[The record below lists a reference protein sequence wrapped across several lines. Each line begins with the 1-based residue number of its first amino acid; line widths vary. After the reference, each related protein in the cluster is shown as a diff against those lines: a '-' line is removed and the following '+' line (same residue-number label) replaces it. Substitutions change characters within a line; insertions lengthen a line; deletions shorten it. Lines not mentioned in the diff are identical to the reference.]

1 MNICLPTLVYIFFST
16 IKIIIDIYNKSYDD
30 ILMKLII
37 IILISTLLNILCDRG
52 YELVAWLIVFIPFML
67 MSIIVGLLVY
77 YFGLNAN
84 TGDINYKYIKTDN
97 VGNMLIYNPNYDPI
111 KHPVYYNSPNIVIPN
126 ANLTPEQKNNIINNS
141 NNIEK
146 TYNYP
151 NMYSNSNSLEYK
163 S

>member
-16 IKIIIDIYNKSYDD
+16 TKIIIDIYNKSYDD
-30 ILMKLII
+30 IFVKMII

-77 YFGLNAN
+77 YFGLNTQ

-97 VGNMLIYNPNYDPI
+97 LGNMLIYNPNYNPI
-111 KHPVYYNSPNIVIPN
+111 KNPVYYNSPNIVIPN
-126 ANLTPEQKNNIINNS
+126 PNPNPKPETIH
-141 NNIEK
+141 
-146 TYNYP
+146 NYP
-151 NMYSNSNSLEYK
+151 NMYSNTNSLEYM